1 MISGLWEKEQFME
14 LRTSD
19 IKTHLIE
26 REEESIDIA
35 GYLGLDKELKR
46 FKVTWVKDET
56 IIQALMS
63 AYMKE

>member
-35 GYLGLDKELKR
+35 GYLGLEKELKR